1 MSLPQNQ
8 QTDVILLI
16 RMLNASDASAY
27 SRLFDLFWEDMY
39 VHAFSLVQ
47 NEHIAKDIIQ
57 EIWIDIWKRR
67 TLLHDQNF
75 EAYLHKAVRNNCYKY
90 FRSNKFNSVHIE
102 VIESLAVYASKA
114 EQKHNLSAMEKK
126 IEHAIYSLPKR
137 CQQIFRMSRYE
148 DVPNEKIAIELG
160 VSKRTVENQLSKALK
175 AVREVLHVK
184 KS

>member
-1 MSLPQNQ
+1 MSLPQNLR
-8 QTDVILLI
+8 TNVILLI
-16 RMLNASDASAY
+16 QKLNASDSIAY

-39 VHAFSLVQ
+39 VHAYSLVQ

-57 EIWIDIWKRR
+57 EIWIDIWNRR
-67 TLLHDQNF
+67 TSLHDKNF

-90 FRSNKFNSVHIE
+90 FRSNKFNTIHIE
-102 VIESLAVYASKA
+102 VIESFAVFASKA

-126 IEHAIYSLPKR
+126 VERAICNLPKR

-148 DVPNEKIAIELG
+148 DLPNEKIAMDLG

-175 AVREVLHVK
+175 AIRETIYTD
-184 KS
+184 